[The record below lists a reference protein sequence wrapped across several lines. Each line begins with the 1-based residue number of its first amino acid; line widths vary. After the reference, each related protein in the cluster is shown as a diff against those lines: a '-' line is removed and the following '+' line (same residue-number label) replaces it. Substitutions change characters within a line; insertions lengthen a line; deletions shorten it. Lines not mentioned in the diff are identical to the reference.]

1 VYAVAGIFEKKVQL
15 QYALQAYELALSLEP
30 KFNFNYQMGLIYGQ
44 LGNTDMMIDKF
55 LTEAYANQQNSL
67 MIQNQLSR
75 FLTEDSDV
83 AFNEALKKHCCCVR
97 RKTRMSSGTNT

>member
-1 VYAVAGIFEKKVQL
+1 
-15 QYALQAYELALSLEP
+15 
-30 KFNFNYQMGLIYGQ
+30 
-44 LGNTDMMIDKF
+44 MMIDKF

-75 FLTEDSDV
+75 FLTEDSDA
-83 AFNEALKKHCCCVR
+83 AFNEALKKHCYCVR